1 MYIEKH
7 KQNPFT
13 MVDFLFTDSRKAS
26 DNKAFLEKE
35 SAKLQAY
42 VNKLYV
48 SQKKINKMS
57 LERENYD
64 NIKLENLSFI
74 KAFISLS
81 FLNKFINP
89 YQPKIYIVV

>member
-1 MYIEKH
+1 
-7 KQNPFT
+7 

-48 SQKKINKMS
+48 SQNKIKKVS

-64 NIKLENLSFI
+64 NIK
-74 KAFISLS
+74 
-81 FLNKFINP
+81 
-89 YQPKIYIVV
+89 